1 MKRIYVYYSLLSVF
15 LLLGLSSCT
24 QKSNGELT
32 GVRLKGFKTKRAP
45 KGMVYIPAGTF
56 IAGQSDQDISFS
68 QIAQNRQFTQSAFF
82 MDETEISNS
91 QYRQFVN
98 WVRDSIA
105 ITQYLNDPSY
115 FVESNEG
122 NTEGQRFIDWQKV
135 GDGSAIWGRNNE
147 NRSALSPMYY
157 QGDDRIFGRDE
168 LDVRLLQYHYEV
180 YNQRMAAANRNN
192 PDMSRSDF
200 IVRDTITIYPDTLV
214 WLADFSYAQNEPMV
228 EGYFS
233 HPAFQDYPVVGVS
246 WRQARAF
253 AVWRTRLYENYA
265 QRVGLSRLTR
275 LSYELPSENQWE
287 YAARGGL
294 NNAPYP
300 WGGPTI
306 RNAKGC
312 LMANFKPGR
321 GNYAD
326 DGGAYTVPVHSYFP
340 NDYGLY
346 NMAGNV
352 AEWTSSSFEESSSSF
367 VHDMNPTYSYE
378 AKADDPEVLKRKV
391 VRGGSW
397 KDIGYFLQNSTRT
410 YEYQDSSKS
419 YIGFRCVT
427 SYAGRDINDR

>member
-1 MKRIYVYYSLLSVF
+1 MRKIYYCYFVLVSLVLV
-15 LLLGLSSCT
+15 LGCGNR
-24 QKSNGELT
+24 KAGGELT
-32 GVRLKGFKTKRAP
+32 GVRLKGIKANKAP
-45 KGMVYIPAGTF
+45 KGMVLIPAGSF
-56 IAGQSDQDISFS
+56 IAGLSDEDITSA

-105 ITQYLNDPSY
+105 ITQYLNDPSF
-115 FVESNEG
+115 FVQNAEG
-122 NTEGQRFIDWQKV
+122 DNGGQRFIDWSKV
-135 GDGSAIWGRNNE
+135 GDGTGVWGKKNDNKD
-147 NRSALSPMYY
+147 ALNQMYY

-168 LDVRLLQYHYEV
+168 LDVRLLKYHYEI
-180 YNQRMAAANRNN
+180 YNHRMAAANKNN
-192 PDMSRSDF
+192 KSMRRSDF
-200 IVRDTITIYPDTLV
+200 IIRDTIGIYPDTLV
-214 WLADFSYAQNEPMV
+214 WLADFSYAQNEPLV

-233 HPAFQDYPVVGVS
+233 HPAFQDYPVVGVN

-265 QRVGLSRLTR
+265 QKVGLPRLSR
-275 LSYELPSENQWE
+275 LSYELPSEHQWE

-294 NNAPYP
+294 NGAPYP

-352 AEWTSSSFEESSSSF
+352 AEWTASSFEESSSSF

-378 AKADDPEVLKRKV
+378 AKANDAEILKRKV

-410 YEYQDSSKS
+410 YEYQDTAKS

-427 SYAGRDINDR
+427 SYAGRDL

>member
-1 MKRIYVYYSLLSVF
+1 MRKLYFCSFVFILVILLF
-15 LLLGLSSCT
+15 GCGNR
-24 QKSNGELT
+24 KGGGELT
-32 GVRLKGFKTKRAP
+32 GVRLKGLKSNKPP
-45 KGMVYIPAGTF
+45 KGMVFIPAGTF
-56 IAGQSDQDISFS
+56 IAGQSDQDITSA
-68 QIAQNRQFTQSAFF
+68 QIAQNRQFTEGAFY

-91 QYRQFVN
+91 EYRQFVN

-105 ITQYLNDPSY
+105 ITQYLNDDAY
-115 FVESNEG
+115 FIQSEG
-122 NTEGQRFIDWQKV
+122 GDNGGQRFIDWQKV
-135 GDGSAIWGRNNE
+135 GDGGAIWGKKKGENANE
-147 NRSALSPMYY
+147 ALSQMYY
-157 QGDDRIFGRDE
+157 QGDDRVFGREE
-168 LDVRLLQYHYEV
+168 LDVRLLKYRYEFFN
-180 YNQRMAAANRNN
+180 YRMAAANRNN
-192 PDMSRSDF
+192 ANLRRSDF
-200 IVRDTITIYPDTLV
+200 IVRDTVAIYPDTLV

-233 HPAFQDYPVVGVS
+233 HPAFQDYPVVGIN

-265 QRVGLSRLTR
+265 QRVGLSRLSR
-275 LSYELPSENQWE
+275 LSYELPSEHQWE

-294 NNAPYP
+294 NGAPYP

-326 DGGAYTVPVHSYFP
+326 DGGVYTVPVHSYFP

-352 AEWTSSSFEESSSSF
+352 AEWTASSFEESASSF

-378 AKADDPEVLKRKV
+378 AKSRDPEVLKRKV

-410 YEYQDSSKS
+410 FEYQDTAKS
-419 YIGFRCVT
+419 YIGFRCVM
-427 SYAGRDINDR
+427 SYAGTKL